1 MPYRYREDIA
11 IADAAFD
18 AWGENLEELFIA
30 VCDAA
35 VNVMVENLEDI
46 EALKSFPLHLES
58 ENIEMLLFS
67 LLEEIIFL
75 KDAETLL
82 LRVSNI
88 DITHGESSVSLDAD
102 VYGEKIDPG
111 KHNLNVDV
119 KAVTLHRFKVEEN
132 ADGWNATVVL
142 DI

>member
-18 AWGENLEELFIA
+18 AWGESLEELFVA

-35 VNVMVENLEDI
+35 VNVMIENLEDI
-46 EALKSFPLHLES
+46 EALKNFPLHLKS
-58 ENIEMLLFS
+58 TNIEMLLFS

-88 DITHGESSVSLDAD
+88 DITHGESSVSLDAK
-102 VYGEKIDPG
+102 VHGEKIDSG

-119 KAVTLHRFKVEEN
+119 KAVTLHRFKVEQN
-132 ADGWNATVVL
+132 TDGWNATVVL